1 MSKVVVKM
9 VFKTVASVG
18 SLALTLVNILCIIV
32 TGFGILRLKEVTP
45 EKIPQ
50 RFSNF
55 WKRDVRAHR
64 NFYRT
69 LGGGKR
75 IGNKSIPFC
84 LLCLFDTFMAAIR

>member
-1 MSKVVVKM
+1 MSKVVVKI

-75 IGNKSIPFC
+75 IGKRKYTFLSS
-84 LLCLFDTFMAAIR
+84 LLI

>member
-1 MSKVVVKM
+1 VISCC
-9 VFKTVASVG
+9 
-18 SLALTLVNILCIIV
+18 SLALTLVNILCIII

-50 RFSNF
+50 RFSSF

-64 NFYRT
+64 DFYRT

-75 IGNKSIPFC
+75 VG
-84 LLCLFDTFMAAIR
+84 R